1 MSLYNLMHEYNT
13 ACILFLPML
22 GRRYDEYPRFRDCFI
37 SEDGKHIDIYTRV
50 GGNNRESG
58 YGEEVLYEDENFVT
72 TFDDDYDNT
81 YGTYRFKVPDKWLD
95 DYNYIVEGEFSK
107 VSDEYVNIVKSFYP
121 KLTESGLID
130 AIFKRSTVNP

>member
-1 MSLYNLMHEYNT
+1 MGYNP
-13 ACILFLPML
+13 ACVLFLPML
-22 GRRYDEYPRFRDCFI
+22 GRRSEEYPRFRDCFI

-58 YGEEVLYEDENFVT
+58 YGEETLYEDENFVT

-95 DYNYIVEGEFSK
+95 DYNHIVEGELSK

-121 KLTESGLID
+121 KLTEAGTID
-130 AIFKRSTVNP
+130 TMFRRNKNTTKEG

>member
-1 MSLYNLMHEYNT
+1 MSLYNMMQGYNT

-72 TFDDDYDNT
+72 TFDDDFDNT

-121 KLTESGLID
+121 KFTESGLID
-130 AIFKRSTVNP
+130 AIFKRYS